1 MTFSIYTL
9 KIFQKANQT
18 SPNSAA
24 EAEKKREAEE
34 RNERYF
40 KFVTNFSKR
49 QKLPASETTP
59 PAQPIQRALSQIA
72 EAKMNQSS
80 GFSEVFALLKLQ
92 MSNILFR
99 VTVKSDECSSAKTVQ
114 PSSRYIMGNC
124 SLLTNHH

>member
-1 MTFSIYTL
+1 VTFSIYIL
-9 KIFQKANQT
+9 KIFQKPNQT

-24 EAEKKREAEE
+24 EQEKKREAEE

-72 EAKMNQSS
+72 AAKMNQSS
-80 GFSEVFALLKLQ
+80 GFQEVFAL
-92 MSNILFR
+92 
-99 VTVKSDECSSAKTVQ
+99 
-114 PSSRYIMGNC
+114 
-124 SLLTNHH
+124 